1 MNTISL
7 KRIDK
12 SKTIKST
19 EDSLNFDEIDR
30 KNMMNKADKMSN
42 KKAQKHIKRMLR
54 IFNDF

>member
-7 KRIDK
+7 KRMDK

-19 EDSLNFDEIDR
+19 EGSLNFDEIDR

-42 KKAQKHIKRMLR
+42 KKAKKHIKRMLR